1 MTISKTKFVANHLA
15 KKILEGNYSD
25 GDTIAGENELASQL
39 GVSRT
44 SIRSA
49 IQSLAGKGM
58 LSTVPKMGTVVNG
71 KDQWDWLDIELLN
84 WIAEFDVD
92 EELIPNLMEARLIF
106 EPNIAAL
113 AALNASS
120 RDLVALEEG
129 YDLMVK
135 AEKIRDREL
144 FNIGDAQFHKALIAS
159 SKNYFLM
166 SMGDAIIT
174 ALGMTFKHTLEQEIE
189 LSAPALRKH
198 YEVMDAVR
206 MRDAE
211 KARSLMRNIIMDAI
225 GKTVGENVISSKYL
239 L

>member
-1 MTISKTKFVANHLA
+1 MALPKTKFVANHLA
-15 KKILEGNYSD
+15 KKILEGDYIN

-49 IQSLAGKGM
+49 IQSLAGKGI
-58 LSTVPKMGTVVNG
+58 LSTVPKMGTVVNS

-113 AALNASS
+113 AAMNASS

-189 LSAPALRKH
+189 LSGPALRKH

-225 GKTVGENVISSKYL
+225 GKTVGENVMSSRYL